1 MRKFF
6 SLLLA
11 LLLVFTSACTKQNG
25 ENHQGQAQ
33 DRENIAD
40 TVRNDSTDP
49 NVPAT
54 VVAEGDLFTD
64 RDTRTTYTESSC
76 IKVTLNGNSISA
88 SDASVK
94 LDGTTAT
101 ITKDSAYIISGT
113 LNNGQ
118 IIVDAPDTAKIQIV
132 LKNAS
137 ITSSSSAALYV
148 KEADK
153 VFLTLVG
160 KNELSNG
167 STFAENDDGIDGALF
182 SKQDLTLNGDG
193 TLTVTSP
200 EGHGIVCKDDL
211 VMTGGTYHITAASH
225 ALNANDSIRI
235 RSCTITAKAGKDG
248 LHAENNDDASLGF
261 IYIAESTLDLTTEG
275 DGISAGTYLQ
285 IPSGS
290 ITVLAG
296 GGHENGTKA
305 SSDGFGAFPG
315 GMGGM
320 GGGGRPGGRPR
331 SNEPTGTE
339 TQATDSASTSMKGLK
354 AGGDISI
361 TGGEFVIDSAD
372 DALHANTSMVISGG
386 TFEIATGDDALH
398 AEDTLTVA
406 GGTFRITTSYEGLE
420 ALHIEVKNGD
430 IHLVATDD
438 GLNAA
443 GGNDQSGS
451 MGGRDG
457 MFGGGFGGMGGGG
470 FGKGFSA
477 NSNGS
482 IIISGGTLY
491 IESSGDG
498 IDANGTLEIT
508 GGHITVCG
516 PTSGDTATLDYDKSA
531 LISGGTFLGT
541 GASMMAQ
548 IFSESSQGVI
558 AVQLPTQSEN
568 TVITLTDKDGN
579 VLLSHTPALS
589 YQVIIL
595 SSPDLISGQEYT
607 LSVGT
612 MSETVTAK

>member
-6 SLLLA
+6 SLLLV

-25 ENHQGQAQ
+25 ENNQGQAQ
-33 DRENIAD
+33 DRENIAN

-49 NVPAT
+49 DVPAT

-64 RDTRTTYTESSC
+64 RDTRTTYAESSC
-76 IKVTLNGNSISA
+76 IKITLNGNSISA

-94 LDGTTAT
+94 ISGTTAT
-101 ITKDSAYIISGT
+101 ITKDSSYIISGT
-113 LNNGQ
+113 LDNGQ
-118 IIVDAPDTAKIQIV
+118 IIVDVPDTAKIQIV
-132 LKNAS
+132 LKSAS
-137 ITSSSSAALYV
+137 ITSSSSAALFV

-160 KNELSNG
+160 ESKLSNG
-167 STFAENDDGIDGALF
+167 GTFTENDDGIDGALF

-225 ALNANDSIRI
+225 ALDANDSIRI
-235 RSCTITAKAGKDG
+235 KNSTIIAKAGKDG
-248 LHAENNDDASLGF
+248 LHAENNDDLSLGF

-275 DGISAGTYLQ
+275 DGVSAGTYLQ
-285 IPSGS
+285 IPSSS

-315 GMGGM
+315 GMGG
-320 GGGGRPGGRPR
+320 GGRPGGRPR
-331 SNEPTGTE
+331 SNEPTSTE
-339 TQATDSASTSMKGLK
+339 TQAIDSASTSMKGLK

-361 TGGEFVIDSAD
+361 TGGAFIIDSAD
-372 DALHANTSMVISGG
+372 DALHANTSMFISGG

-398 AEDTLTVA
+398 AEDTLTIA
-406 GGTFRITTSYEGLE
+406 GGTFRVTTSYEGLE
-420 ALHIEVKNGD
+420 ALYIEVKDGD

-470 FGKGFSA
+470 FGGGFSA

-482 IIISGGTLY
+482 ILISGGTLY
-491 IESSGDG
+491 IEASGDG

-516 PTSGDTATLDYDKSA
+516 PTNGDTATLDYDKSA

-548 IFSESSQGVI
+548 TFSENSQGVI
-558 AVQLPTQSEN
+558 AVQISTQSKN
-568 TVITLTDKDGN
+568 TMITVADSDGN
-579 VLLSHTPALS
+579 VLLTHTPKLS

-612 MSETVTAK
+612 ISETVTAK